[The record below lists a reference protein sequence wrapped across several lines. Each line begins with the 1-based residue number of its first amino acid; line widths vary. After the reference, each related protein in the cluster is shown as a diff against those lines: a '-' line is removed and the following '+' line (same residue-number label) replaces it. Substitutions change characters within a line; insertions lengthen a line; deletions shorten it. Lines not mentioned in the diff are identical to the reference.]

1 MGNTFSKVNRMNFED
16 IQEAIKNKNDYILMN
31 TLPASEQNVLIMNTV
46 KADDEIR
53 VVESAIKAKKIIIIY
68 GRNNSDQS
76 IFDKYTQILRLG
88 HTKLYLYMGG
98 IFEWLL
104 LQDIYGDD
112 RFKTTSRELDIL
124 KYKPI
129 STFKTLY
136 LTDN

>member
-16 IQEAIKNKNDYILMN
+16 IQEAIKNKNDYILIN
-31 TLPASEQNVLIMNTV
+31 TLPASEQNILIMNTI

-53 VVESAIKAKKIIIIY
+53 VVETAIKAKKIIIIY

-112 RFKTTSRELDIL
+112 QFKTTSRELDIL

>member
-1 MGNTFSKVNRMNFED
+1 
-16 IQEAIKNKNDYILMN
+16 
-31 TLPASEQNVLIMNTV
+31 
-46 KADDEIR
+46 
-53 VVESAIKAKKIIIIY
+53 
-68 GRNNSDQS
+68 
-76 IFDKYTQILRLG
+76 
-88 HTKLYLYMGG
+88 MGG

-112 RFKTTSRELDIL
+112 QFKTTSRELDIL